1 MSINNT
7 LTLKR
12 VLSCSEMARL
22 KAVFI
27 DLSGTLHVDN
37 DQTPGAAVALQR
49 LRKSDLSIRFVTNTT
64 KESSKTL
71 FDRLINI
78 GFELNPDEIFSS
90 LNAAKNYVRTNN
102 LNPFYILS
110 SDALTDFPPVN
121 DSAEKDAV
129 VVGLSPKDFHY
140 DNMNTAFSILLKKHP
155 LIAIHEG
162 KYYKT
167 SQGIAVGPGCF
178 TRGLEYAA
186 GTKAIIVGK
195 PNPFFF
201 KSALP
206 PNVQPEECCM
216 IGDDPRDDIEGAMKV
231 GMKGILVRTGKYR
244 ADVAVDPPPTAT
256 LDNFAAAVDWLFE
269 RNFTI
274 D

>member
-1 MSINNT
+1 MT
-7 LTLKR
+7 
-12 VLSCSEMARL
+12 RL
-22 KAVFI
+22 KSIFI

-37 DQTPGAAVALQR
+37 EQTAGAVEALKI
-49 LRKSDLSIRFVTNTT
+49 LRSADLSIRFVTNTT

-78 GFELNPDEIFSS
+78 GFELKQEDIFSS
-90 LNAAKNYVRTNN
+90 LSAAVNYIKANN
-102 LNPFYILS
+102 LNPLYMLS
-110 SDALTDFPPVN
+110 DDALNDFPPVN
-121 DSAEKDAV
+121 DDAEKDAV
-129 VVGLSPKDFHY
+129 VVGLSPKDFNY
-140 DNMNTAFSILLKKHP
+140 DTMTKAFLILLKKHP
-155 LIAIHEG
+155 LVAIHEG
-162 KYYKT
+162 KYFKT
-167 SQGIAVGPGCF
+167 SDGLAVGPGCF

-206 PNVQPEECCM
+206 DGVQPEECVM
-216 IGDDPRDDIEGAMKV
+216 IGDDPTDDIAGAMKL

-244 ADVAVDPPPTAT
+244 SDVTIDPPPTIT
-256 LDNFAAAVDWLFE
+256 VDNFSAAVDWLFE
-269 RNFTI
+269 QNFTI